1 MKKIVAMLLICILS
15 FIVVPTQAKTYDDN
29 MRAVWISTVY
39 NLDYPSTKN
48 NIAAQQS
55 EFIQKLDA
63 LKAIG
68 MNTVIVQVR
77 PKADALYAS
86 SINPWSDVLTGTQGK
101 NPGYDPLAFM
111 IKAAHER
118 GMELHAWLNPYR
130 VTTSGTDLNNLCATH
145 PARLNPTWTF
155 NYNNAIYYNPEVE
168 GVKQHIV
175 DTVKEIVTNY
185 NVDGIHFDDYFYP
198 SYYPL
203 PAGETKDGSVANA
216 RREAIND
223 MVKRVGSTIKTANA
237 TYGKSVKF
245 GISPPGIWKNKSSD
259 ATGSNTSG
267 REAYYAV
274 FADTRT
280 WIKNEWIDYIVP
292 QIYWKIGHSKADYE
306 TLVKWWSNEVAGTN
320 VKLYIGQGIYTDDVA
335 SEMGKQLQVN
345 QKYANVKGSMYF
357 SLKDLLNNRKDC
369 KTQIAHFYK
378 NQTNIGSGSIING
391 TTSGNNQS
399 ISGATTGSSNI
410 SNGITSESGNNT
422 ENWFDSPS
430 NSTIGGTTSG
440 GSTSNNSTPSSS
452 TINNSS
458 ATQLQ
463 ANVGKIGTVKAET
476 LNVRAGASTSREVV
490 AQVRLGDKVTI
501 LSVLND
507 WYKVKLADGKIG
519 WVNSSYITISNESS
533 SQSSTSSNTSSNTS
547 KTYPVSGKVTATTL
561 NVRAGART
569 DREVIATI
577 TNGTNLTVLGE
588 MGDWYKVK
596 LANGKIGWVV
606 KSYIS
611 TGSSVVADSSTTAS
625 VATFPRTGSVTAS
638 SLNIR
643 SGAKTDREVIATVSA
658 GTKLTLLSS
667 MGDWYKVKLSNGT
680 IGWATKIYIS

>member
-1 MKKIVAMLLICILS
+1 MKKIVAMFLVCFLS
-15 FIVVPTQAKTYDDN
+15 FMVVPTKAQTYDND

-48 NIAAQQS
+48 NITAQQN
-55 EFIQKLDA
+55 EFIEKLEA

-111 IKAAHER
+111 VEAAHAR
-118 GMELHAWLNPYR
+118 GMEIHAWLNPYR
-130 VTTSGTDLNNLCATH
+130 VTTSGTDLNSLCATH
-145 PARLNPTWTF
+145 PARLNPSWTF
-155 NYNNAIYYNPEVE
+155 SYNNALYYNPEVE
-168 GVKQHIV
+168 GVKAHIV

-223 MVKRVGSTIKTANA
+223 MVKRVSNTIKMVNA
-237 TYGKSVKF
+237 SYGKNVKF

-335 SEMGKQLQVN
+335 SEISKQLEVN
-345 QKYANVKGSMYF
+345 QKYSAVKGSMYF
-357 SLKDLLNNRKDC
+357 SLKDLLNNRKNC
-369 KTQIAHFYK
+369 KTQITNFYSS
-378 NQTNIGSGSIING
+378 QISIGSGSNSTTNG
-391 TTSGNNQS
+391 TTSEATSGNQNNEENWF
-399 ISGATTGSSNI
+399 IPPTNDTTSGTT
-410 SNGITSESGNNT
+410 TSESITNNT
-422 ENWFDSPS
+422 
-430 NSTIGGTTSG
+430 TS
-440 GSTSNNSTPSSS
+440 
-452 TINNSS
+452 
-458 ATQLQ
+458 QLQ
-463 ANVGKIGTVKAET
+463 ENVGKTGTVTAT
-476 LNVRAGASTSREVV
+476 SLNVRAGASVNRDVV
-490 AQVRLGDKVTI
+490 AKVSSGTKVTI

-507 WYKVKLADGKIG
+507 WYKIKLADGTIG
-519 WVNSSYITISNESS
+519 WANSSYISVSSASS
-533 SQSSTSSNTSSNTS
+533 SQTSTSTSSTTNSTSQA
-547 KTYPVSGKVTATTL
+547 YPVTGKVTATTL

-569 DREVIATI
+569 DREVVATV
-577 TNGTNLTVLGE
+577 TSGTSLTILDE
-588 MGDWYKVK
+588 TGDWYKVK
-596 LANGKIGWVV
+596 LANGTVGWAV
-606 KSYIS
+606 KSYI
-611 TGSSVVADSSTTAS
+611 TKGSSIAASTS
-625 VATFPRTGSVTAS
+625 FPRTAHVTAT

-643 SGAKTDREVIATVSA
+643 SGVRTDREVVATISQ
-658 GTKLTLLSS
+658 GTQVTLLSS
-667 MGDWYKVKLSNGT
+667 MGDWYKVKLADGT
-680 IGWATKIYIS
+680 IGWAVKDYIS